1 MHCKAGGAVH
11 YAVGRAIF
19 HRDSHGPI
27 TLGRLLCSRQSCI
40 RGEDWEKGGI
50 DRDVLV
56 GRGGCSTEVGFGGRG
71 VHIMHN
77 ACVG

>member
-56 GRGGCSTEVGFGGRG
+56 GRGGVAQQKWVLVEEGC
-71 VHIMHN
+71 I
-77 ACVG
+77 